1 MIEVLLVVFIMGLA
15 GALVVMTLPPRAGR
29 LEQVETALMANIA
42 SAQDEAILTGQSIAL
57 HTDGRSYAF
66 QVWSDGAWQASDLA
80 TSSLPDGV
88 AITVDPTTDLPA
100 NAPEDWPDIRFD
112 PLGETTPAT
121 IELSSSKGARRLT
134 LTASGEVARVSR

>member
-57 HTDGRSYAF
+57 QTDGRSYAF
-66 QVWSDGAWQASDLA
+66 QVWSDGA
-80 TSSLPDGV
+80 
-88 AITVDPTTDLPA
+88 AITVYPTTDLPA